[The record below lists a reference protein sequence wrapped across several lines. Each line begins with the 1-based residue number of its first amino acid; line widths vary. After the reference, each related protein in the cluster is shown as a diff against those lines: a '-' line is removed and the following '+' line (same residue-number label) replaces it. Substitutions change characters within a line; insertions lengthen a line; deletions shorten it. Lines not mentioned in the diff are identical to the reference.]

1 MGMPE
6 VVLSNRLYDRL
17 REEAIKRGI
26 SVEEFIVD
34 VLSKT
39 LNISLDPSDEV
50 ELHLKLAEKFLSDA
64 EVFLAKKDYV
74 QASEKG
80 WGAAAQ
86 AVKALA
92 AREGRELGGHR
103 DLWLY
108 VNDLAKKLQD
118 VELRHLWRT
127 ANTLHQNFYESWM
140 PPEDVEA
147 ALEDVRKFLER
158 LKGLL

>member
-1 MGMPE
+1 
-6 VVLSNRLYDRL
+6 
-17 REEAIKRGI
+17 
-26 SVEEFIVD
+26 
-34 VLSKT
+34 
-39 LNISLDPSDEV
+39 
-50 ELHLKLAEKFLSDA
+50 
-64 EVFLAKKDYV
+64 
-74 QASEKG
+74 
-80 WGAAAQ
+80 
-86 AVKALA
+86 VKALA